1 MPKFCRVCEKPLSE
15 FMSFGEMPIAN
26 SFINIQEKKNQYLY
40 EMLAAF
46 CENCFTFQLLNV
58 PKPKQMFNEN
68 YAYLASTS
76 KEMQEHWGDLANKI
90 TDEFNFDKKSFIVEI
105 GSNDGIFLKHISE
118 KKISHLG
125 VDASSNVNEIAEAK
139 GVNTLNAFFNSK
151 TASDIV
157 TNFGKADII
166 FSSNTMH
173 HIEDINEVV
182 KGMDLLLKDDGTII
196 TEDPSLK
203 EMIIKNSYD
212 QIYAEHMYIWSLHSI
227 SSLFGRYK
235 MEVYRIENNERH
247 GGCSRYFICRKG
259 KKKIDQTVVEYMQVE
274 KTLKLNN
281 IKTFLNF
288 KKNVSNSKKIL
299 RDLLFNF
306 KKNGKKIVGYGAPAK
321 STTILNYCDIDS
333 SLIEKIFDNSST
345 KVGKYTPG
353 KSMIPIEHTDSFISY
368 KSDYT
373 LLFAWNHKDEIL
385 KKEKN
390 YKNKWIIP
398 IPKIEII

>member
-1 MPKFCRVCEKPLSE
+1 MAKFCRVCEKPLSE
-15 FMSFGEMPIAN
+15 FMSFGDMPIAN
-26 SFINIQEKKNQYLY
+26 SFISLNEKNDQYLY

-46 CENCFTFQLLNV
+46 CEICFTFQLLNV

-76 KEMQEHWGDLANKI
+76 KEMQSHWSQLANTIFK
-90 TDEFNFDKKSFIVEI
+90 EFNCNKKSFIVEI
-105 GSNDGIFLKHISE
+105 GSNDGIFLKNISD
-118 KKISHLG
+118 KNILHLG
-125 VDASSNVNEIAEAK
+125 VDASSNVNEIAKAK
-139 GVNTLNAFFNSK
+139 GVRTLNAFFNSETSK
-151 TASDIV
+151 DIIS
-157 TNFGKADII
+157 NYGRADII

-203 EMIIKNSYD
+203 EMIIKNAYD

-227 SSLFGRYK
+227 TSLFERYK
-235 MEVYRIENNERH
+235 MEVYKIENNDRH

-259 KKKIDQTVVEYMQVE
+259 KKKIDQSVTEHLQIE
-274 KTLKLNN
+274 KSLKLNN
-281 IKTFLNF
+281 IITFLNF
-288 KKNVSNSKKIL
+288 KKSINSSKKQL
-299 RDLLFNF
+299 KDLLLDL
-306 KKNGKKIVGYGAPAK
+306 KKKGKKIVGYGAPAK
-321 STTILNYCDIDS
+321 STTILNYCDFNN

-353 KSMIPIEHTDSFISY
+353 KSMIPIEHTDNFLSY
-368 KSDYT
+368 KSDYA